1 MAHLLNTVPGAVGLF
16 SQIDFSISLQFLTRF
31 HCQTRAD
38 WLSPKRLS
46 AWLKSVGYSGRIEPT
61 VLYARLTAAPR
72 GATGPAAAAN
82 GHVTQALAA
91 TLTCLVQQIRMPN
104 DQIATQLAEH
114 ADAHIFTSLPAPAP
128 CLPPDCSA
136 RSQTAAD
143 GSQPGVPGM
152 PGRRRTKHP
161 TVRQTT
167 YRRLPLGRGQ
177 TAARRGLRLRWRLPT
192 SQPWDGDLYHKD
204 IQRGHDHPHA
214 VRILACA
221 WLHVIWHCRQ
231 ATAPTIQPNIEHS
244 SDSST
249 KTPHRWLDTG
259 HSPLDPHRPEPNGGS
274 YRGDAERL
282 PAP

>member
-143 GSQPGVPGM
+143 GFLARSPWHAWPASHHAPDSPANNASAASAGPRTNSCATRSATSLAT
-152 PGRRRTKHP
+152 PDEPTLGRRPLPQGHP
-161 TVRQTT
+161 TRTRPSP
-167 YRRLPLGRGQ
+167 RRAHP
-177 TAARRGLRLRWRLPT
+177 GLRMAPRDLALPA
-192 SQPWDGDLYHKD
+192 S
-204 IQRGHDHPHA
+204 
-214 VRILACA
+214 
-221 WLHVIWHCRQ
+221 
-231 ATAPTIQPNIEHS
+231 HS
-244 SDSST
+244 SYDPA
-249 KTPHRWLDTG
+249 KHRALQR
-259 HSPLDPHRPEPNGGS
+259 LLNQ
-274 YRGDAERL
+274 DATQV
-282 PAP
+282 A